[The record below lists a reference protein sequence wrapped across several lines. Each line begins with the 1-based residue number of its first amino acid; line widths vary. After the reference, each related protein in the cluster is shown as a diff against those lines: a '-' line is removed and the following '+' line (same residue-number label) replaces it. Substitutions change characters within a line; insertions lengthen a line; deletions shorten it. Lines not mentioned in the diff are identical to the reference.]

1 MLRRRRE
8 RSSGAEPVQSLTNS
22 EANMNEDEV
31 KPVRP
36 ARGLFFYFKVLLVTC
51 VLLAITAGIAVFYV
65 YHRLTTDSQLEK
77 MVMEKVSQAIS
88 MDVQFEKLAVV
99 FPGLE
104 INNVR
109 VATDSADLKLD
120 AHIDRI
126 KIRPDLWAAFAGEL
140 TIESL
145 SIASASTLL
154 ELKASKKTS
163 TDDSAPEKASLDLS
177 SIKFPFHAI
186 DFTGLRFMVK
196 DGKSGQTHE
205 VQLNSAALS
214 RSLLSTSI
222 PFNIDAILT
231 GKARVSVEGKL
242 YWPSSVVADL
252 NIQTENIEELKK
264 LVPESFKK
272 HAHGFK
278 NAGIKAHLKYQLVEG
293 SLDVES
299 CSLKIEPGLNA
310 EAKCSFSSISPP
322 TGSASIRLSPVPV
335 DQFWPIVKGFV
346 PAEHGLVLSG
356 GHLSASVDV
365 AVAAGEVSGLSISAR
380 PDQVELSLKA
390 LPEKVQ
396 IGRGQIDYKEGKL
409 SLNGFEAKMSD
420 NLVKM
425 PTGNVSMDPMAF
437 NGELEAE
444 INLDK
449 IWKLVSTHLSEESRR
464 IIPGGKATFKGKI
477 AYDRKKS
484 VRIDGTLDSEQ
495 IKIREQKTSTAATIE
510 RLRVHFDSIGPSA
523 GQIKI
528 ESLEVK
534 GVGAV
539 VKVSGAIKNA
549 ADMGFDL
556 SAKGDL
562 SVEEFS
568 RLGAVLFSV
577 PVKEGQFK
585 GDLSLDMKVG
595 GTLANIKPSGR
606 LEFKNLAAD
615 LSDRGFMINNLNG
628 AASADLDKL
637 VLDKLSAEI
646 LGGKLSISGSLK
658 DFKKPVADAKAS
670 ITGADLSAIR
680 SFLQTNFHEMSK
692 EIDFSGNADLNIQL
706 TGPVAGPVVKGEAE
720 LRAGRFNHPAVL
732 RPIENINGPIQFD
745 NGGLNTSGLKADWG
759 KSKAIVTG
767 TMKNWAKF
775 ITDFKFVVN
784 PLDVTD
790 VAGFFLKDTGYKVE
804 GSGTGNGSI
813 TGAVAEIKVDGVAS
827 VPVGLFAAPVNEK
840 GDLFKFPFKALQ
852 ARAVY
857 HAGVLTVSSA
867 TMELFSGKVNA
878 SGKVFVDKDPI
889 TFEFDTKIN
898 QLMTEQFLAEN
909 TKYKDILRGGLD
921 GTFAAKGNTTGL
933 VSLNGNA
940 SLAMQK
946 GHYNSPPFVRQIA
959 DQLNAPQLASGPIDN
974 AAGEYLVA
982 GGRINAKNMM
992 GKSKDGKVTFLGS
1005 VGLDA
1010 TLDGEAQIQLT
1021 RSACQQSNVLKQ
1033 LVGNSEYLDIPVTLK
1048 GSFMSPS
1055 VGLPLDR
1062 MLKDV
1067 AEKRAKETVQKEAEK
1082 ALGKLFGIKGG
1093 SSTPAPVASASV
1105 ETPADAPAGTPT
1117 PESASQTVQP
1127 APQPPKK
1134 KIEDKIKDVGKE
1146 LKNLKNIFKF

>member
-1 MLRRRRE
+1 MLRRRRG
-8 RSSGAEPVQSLTNS
+8 RSLGAEPVHSLTNS

-31 KPVRP
+31 KPARP

-51 VLLAITAGIAVFYV
+51 VLLAVTAGIAIFYV

-140 TIESL
+140 AIESL
-145 SIASASTLL
+145 SIASSSTFL
-154 ELKASKKTS
+154 ELKAGKKVS
-163 TDDSAPEKASLDLS
+163 TDDSGSRKSALDLS
-177 SIKFPFHAI
+177 SVKFPFHAI
-186 DFTGLRFMVK
+186 DFTDLRFSVK
-196 DGKSGQTHE
+196 DGNSGQTHE

-222 PFNIDAILT
+222 PFNVDAVLI
-231 GKARVSVEGKL
+231 GKARASVEGKL
-242 YWPSSVVADL
+242 YWPSNVVADV
-252 NIQTENIEELKK
+252 NVQTENIEELKK
-264 LVPESFKK
+264 IVPDSFKK
-272 HAHGFK
+272 HAQGFK
-278 NAGIKAHLKYQLVEG
+278 SAEIKAHLKYQLAEG
-293 SLDVES
+293 AIDVES
-299 CSLKIEPGLNA
+299 CSLKIDPGLSA
-310 EAKCSFSSISPP
+310 EAKCSFSSISPAA
-322 TGSASIRLSPVPV
+322 GSASIKLSPVPV
-335 DQFWPIVKGFV
+335 DQFWPVVKGFV
-346 PAEHGLVLSG
+346 PAEHGLTLSG
-356 GHLSASVDV
+356 GHLSASVDLV
-365 AVAAGEVSGLSISAR
+365 IADGRVSDLSVSAK
-380 PDQVELSLKA
+380 PDQIEMSLKA
-390 LPEKVQ
+390 LPEKVH
-396 IGRGQIDYKEGKL
+396 IGRGQLAYKEGKL
-409 SLNGFEAKMSD
+409 SLSGFEAKMSD

-425 PTGNVSMDPMAF
+425 PTGNVSMDPVAF

-464 IIPGGKATFKGKI
+464 IVPGGKAAFKGKI
-477 AYDRKKS
+477 SYDAKKS
-484 VRIDGTLDSEQ
+484 IRVDGTLDSEQ
-495 IKIREQKTSTAATIE
+495 IKVSEKKTSAAATIE
-510 RLRVHFDSIGPSA
+510 RLRVHFDSIGPSS

-528 ESLEVK
+528 ESLEIK

-539 VKVSGAIKNA
+539 VNVNGAIKNA

-568 RLGAVLFSV
+568 RLGAVLFNV

-615 LSDRGFMINNLNG
+615 LSNRGFKINNLNG

-637 VLDKLSAEI
+637 VLDKLSADL
-646 LGGKLSISGSLK
+646 LGGKLSIGGSLK
-658 DFKKPVADAKAS
+658 DFKKPVVDAKAS

-680 SFLQTNFHEMSK
+680 SFLQTNFQEMSK

-706 TGPVAGPVVKGEAE
+706 TGPVSGPVIKGEAE
-720 LRAGRFNHPAVL
+720 LRASRFNHPAVL
-732 RPIENINGPIQFD
+732 RPIENIHGPLKFD
-745 NGGLNTSGLKADWG
+745 NDGLNTAGLKADWG
-759 KSKAIVTG
+759 KSKATVTG
-767 TMKNWAKF
+767 AMKNWARF
-775 ITDFKFVVN
+775 ITDFKFVVD

-827 VPVGLFAAPVNEK
+827 VPVGLFAAPVSEK

-878 SGKVFVDKDPI
+878 SGKVFVDKEPI

-974 AAGEYLVA
+974 AAGEYLIS

-1021 RSACQQSNVLKQ
+1021 RAACQQSNVLKQ

-1093 SSTPAPVASASV
+1093 GSNPAPVASAAV
-1105 ETPADAPAGTPT
+1105 ETPAGSPAPEA
-1117 PESASQTVQP
+1117 ASQTVQP
-1127 APQPPKK
+1127 VPQEPQSPQK
-1134 KIEDKIKDVGKE
+1134 KIEKKIKDVGKE

>member
-1 MLRRRRE
+1 
-8 RSSGAEPVQSLTNS
+8 
-22 EANMNEDEV
+22 MNEDEV

-36 ARGLFFYFKVLLVTC
+36 PRGLFFYLKVLLVTC

-77 MVMEKVSQAIS
+77 IVMEKVSQAIS

-99 FPGLE
+99 FPALE

-109 VATDSADLKLD
+109 VATDSAALKLD
-120 AHIDRI
+120 AYIDRI

-140 TIESL
+140 SIESL
-145 SIASASTLL
+145 SIASSSTVLQ
-154 ELKASKKTS
+154 LKAGKKAAADKS
-163 TDDSAPEKASLDLS
+163 SSDKKPLDIS
-177 SIKFPFHAI
+177 SVKFPFNAI
-186 DFTGLRFMVK
+186 DFTNLRFEIK
-196 DGKSGQTHE
+196 DDNSGQTHE

-214 RSLLSTSI
+214 RSMLSTSI

-231 GKARVSVEGKL
+231 GKARVSVEGKI
-242 YWPSSVVADL
+242 YWPSNVVADL
-252 NIQTENIEELKK
+252 KIQTENIEELKK
-264 LVPESFKK
+264 FVPESFKK
-272 HAHGFK
+272 HVQGFK
-278 NAGIKAHLKYQLVEG
+278 SAEIKAHLKYQLAEG
-293 SLDVES
+293 GLDVES

-310 EAKCSFSSISPP
+310 EAKCSFSRISPP
-322 TGSASIRLSPVPV
+322 TGSASVRLSPVPV
-335 DQFWPIVKGFV
+335 DQFWPVVKSFV

-356 GHLSASVDV
+356 GHLSASVDLTMV
-365 AVAAGEVSGLSISAR
+365 DGEVSDLSVSAS
-380 PDQVELSLKA
+380 PEKVELSLKA
-390 LPEKVQ
+390 LPEKIQ
-396 IGRGQIDYKEGKL
+396 IGRGQISYKEGKL
-409 SLNGFEAKMSD
+409 TLNGFEAKMSD

-425 PTGNVSMDPMAF
+425 PTGNVSMEPAAF

-444 INLDK
+444 VNLDK
-449 IWKLVSTHLSEESRR
+449 VWKLVSAHLSEEARR
-464 IIPGGKATFKGKI
+464 IIPGGKAAFKGKI
-477 AYDRKKS
+477 SYDAKKS
-484 VRIDGTLDSEQ
+484 VRVDGTLDSEQ
-495 IKIREQKTSTAATIE
+495 IKIMEQKTSAAATIE
-510 RLRVHFDSIGPSA
+510 RLRVHFDSIGPSS

-534 GVGAV
+534 GVGAL

-556 SAKGDL
+556 SANGDL

-568 RLGAVLFSV
+568 RLGAVLFNV

-585 GDLSLDMKVG
+585 GNISLDMKVG

-606 LEFKNLAAD
+606 LEFKNMAAD
-615 LSDRGFMINNLNG
+615 LSNRGFMINNLNG

-680 SFLQTNFHEMSK
+680 SFLQTNFQEMSK

-706 TGPVAGPVVKGEAE
+706 TGPVAGPTVKGEAE
-720 LRAGRFNHPAVL
+720 LRAVRFNHPAVL
-732 RPIENINGPIQFD
+732 RPIENINGPIQF
-745 NGGLNTSGLKADWG
+745 NNEGLSTSGLKADWG

-775 ITDFKFVVN
+775 ITDFKFVVE

-857 HAGVLTVSSA
+857 NAGVLTVSSA

-878 SGKVFVDKDPI
+878 SGKVFVDKEPI

-909 TKYKDILRGGLD
+909 TKYKDILKGGLD

-959 DQLNAPQLASGPIDN
+959 DQLSAPQLASGPIDN
-974 AAGEYLVA
+974 AAGEYLIA

-1021 RSACQQSNVLKQ
+1021 RAACQQSNVLKQ

-1093 SSTPAPVASASV
+1093 SSAPAPVASAAA
-1105 ETPADAPAGTPT
+1105 ETPAGLPAPEA
-1117 PESASQTVQP
+1117 ASQTVQP
-1127 APQPPKK
+1127 APQEPQSPQK
-1134 KIEDKIKDVGKE
+1134 KIEKKIKDVGKE

>member
-1 MLRRRRE
+1 
-8 RSSGAEPVQSLTNS
+8 
-22 EANMNEDEV
+22 MNEDEV

-36 ARGLFFYFKVLLVTC
+36 PRGLFFYFKVLLVTC
-51 VLLAITAGIAVFYV
+51 VLLAITAGVAVFYV

-99 FPGLE
+99 FPALE

-109 VATDSADLKLD
+109 VATDSAALKLD
-120 AHIDRI
+120 AYIDRI

-140 TIESL
+140 SIESL
-145 SIASASTLL
+145 SIASSSTVLQ
-154 ELKASKKTS
+154 LKAGKKAAADKS
-163 TDDSAPEKASLDLS
+163 SSDKKPLDIS
-177 SIKFPFHAI
+177 SVKFPFNAI
-186 DFTGLRFMVK
+186 DFTNLRFEIK
-196 DGKSGQTHE
+196 DDNSGQTHE

-214 RSLLSTSI
+214 RSMLSTSI

-242 YWPSSVVADL
+242 YWPSNVVADL
-252 NIQTENIEELKK
+252 KIQTENIEELKK
-264 LVPESFKK
+264 FVPESFKK
-272 HAHGFK
+272 HVQGFK
-278 NAGIKAHLKYQLVEG
+278 SAEIKAHLKYQLAEG
-293 SLDVES
+293 GLDVES

-310 EAKCSFSSISPP
+310 EAKCSFSRISPP
-322 TGSASIRLSPVPV
+322 TGSASVRLSPVPV
-335 DQFWPIVKGFV
+335 DQFWPVVKSFV

-356 GHLSASVDV
+356 GHLSASVDLTMV
-365 AVAAGEVSGLSISAR
+365 DGEVSDLSVSAS
-380 PDQVELSLKA
+380 PEKVELSLKA
-390 LPEKVQ
+390 LPEKIQ
-396 IGRGQIDYKEGKL
+396 IGRGQISYKEGKL
-409 SLNGFEAKMSD
+409 TLNGFEAKMSD

-425 PTGNVSMDPMAF
+425 PTGNVSMEPVAF

-444 INLDK
+444 VNLDK
-449 IWKLVSTHLSEESRR
+449 VWKLVSAHLSEEARR
-464 IIPGGKATFKGKI
+464 IIPGGKAAFKGKI
-477 AYDRKKS
+477 SYDAKKS
-484 VRIDGTLDSEQ
+484 VRVDGTLDSEQ
-495 IKIREQKTSTAATIE
+495 IKIMEKKTSAAATIE
-510 RLRVHFDSIGPSA
+510 RLRVHFDSIGPSS

-539 VKVSGAIKNA
+539 VNVSGAIKNA

-556 SAKGDL
+556 SANGDL
-562 SVEEFS
+562 SVDEFS
-568 RLGAVLFSV
+568 RLGAVLFNV

-585 GDLSLDMKVG
+585 GNISLDMKVG

-606 LEFKNLAAD
+606 LEFKNMAAD
-615 LSDRGFMINNLNG
+615 LSNRGFMINNLNG

-680 SFLQTNFHEMSK
+680 SFLQTNFQEMSK

-706 TGPVAGPVVKGEAE
+706 TGPVAGPTVKGEAE

-732 RPIENINGPIQFD
+732 RPIENINGPIQF
-745 NGGLNTSGLKADWG
+745 NNEGLNTSGLKADWG

-775 ITDFKFVVN
+775 ITDFKFVVE

-857 HAGVLTVSSA
+857 NAGVLTVSSA

-878 SGKVFVDKDPI
+878 SGKVFVDKEPI

-909 TKYKDILRGGLD
+909 TKYKDILKGGLD

-959 DQLNAPQLASGPIDN
+959 DQLSAPQLASGPIDN
-974 AAGEYLVA
+974 AAGEYLIA

-1021 RSACQQSNVLKQ
+1021 RAACQQSNVLKQ

-1067 AEKRAKETVQKEAEK
+1067 VEKRAKETVQKEAEK

-1093 SSTPAPVASASV
+1093 DSAPAPVASAAA
-1105 ETPADAPAGTPT
+1105 ETPAGSPAPEA
-1117 PESASQTVQP
+1117 ASQTVQP
-1127 APQPPKK
+1127 AQQEPQSPQK
-1134 KIEDKIKDVGKE
+1134 KIEKKIKDVGKE

>member
-1 MLRRRRE
+1 
-8 RSSGAEPVQSLTNS
+8 
-22 EANMNEDEV
+22 MNEDEV

-36 ARGLFFYFKVLLVTC
+36 PRGLFFYLKVLLVTC

-77 MVMEKVSQAIS
+77 IVMEKVSQAIS

-99 FPGLE
+99 FPALE

-109 VATDSADLKLD
+109 VATDSAALKLD
-120 AHIDRI
+120 AYIDRI

-140 TIESL
+140 SIESL
-145 SIASASTLL
+145 SIASSSTVLQ
-154 ELKASKKTS
+154 LKAGKKAAADKS
-163 TDDSAPEKASLDLS
+163 SSDKKPLDIS
-177 SIKFPFHAI
+177 SVKFPFNAI
-186 DFTGLRFMVK
+186 DFTNLRFEIK
-196 DGKSGQTHE
+196 DDNSGQTHE

-214 RSLLSTSI
+214 RSMLSTSI

-231 GKARVSVEGKL
+231 GKARVSVEGKI
-242 YWPSSVVADL
+242 YWPSNVVADL
-252 NIQTENIEELKK
+252 KIQTENIEELKK
-264 LVPESFKK
+264 FVPESFKK
-272 HAHGFK
+272 HVQGFK
-278 NAGIKAHLKYQLVEG
+278 SAEIKAHLKYQLAEG
-293 SLDVES
+293 GLDVES

-310 EAKCSFSSISPP
+310 EAKCSFSRISPP
-322 TGSASIRLSPVPV
+322 TGSASVRLSPVPV
-335 DQFWPIVKGFV
+335 DQFWPVVKSFV

-356 GHLSASVDV
+356 GHLSASVDLTMV
-365 AVAAGEVSGLSISAR
+365 DGEVSDLSVSAS
-380 PDQVELSLKA
+380 PEKVELSLKA
-390 LPEKVQ
+390 LPEKIQ
-396 IGRGQIDYKEGKL
+396 IGRGQISYKEGKL
-409 SLNGFEAKMSD
+409 TLNGFEAKMSD

-425 PTGNVSMDPMAF
+425 PTGNVSMEPVAF

-444 INLDK
+444 VNLDK
-449 IWKLVSTHLSEESRR
+449 VWKLVSAHLSEEARR
-464 IIPGGKATFKGKI
+464 IIPGGKAAFKGKI
-477 AYDRKKS
+477 SYDAKKS
-484 VRIDGTLDSEQ
+484 VRVDGTLDSEQ
-495 IKIREQKTSTAATIE
+495 IKIMEQKTSAAATIE
-510 RLRVHFDSIGPSA
+510 RLRVHFDSIGPSS

-534 GVGAV
+534 GVGAL

-556 SAKGDL
+556 SANGDL

-568 RLGAVLFSV
+568 RLGAVLFNV

-585 GDLSLDMKVG
+585 GNISLDMKVG

-606 LEFKNLAAD
+606 LEFKNMAAD
-615 LSDRGFMINNLNG
+615 LSNRGFMINNLNG

-680 SFLQTNFHEMSK
+680 SFLQTNFQEMSK

-706 TGPVAGPVVKGEAE
+706 TGPVAGPTVKGEAE
-720 LRAGRFNHPAVL
+720 LRAVRFNHPAVL
-732 RPIENINGPIQFD
+732 RPIENINGPIQF
-745 NGGLNTSGLKADWG
+745 NNEGLSTSGLKADWG

-775 ITDFKFVVN
+775 ITDFKFVVE

-857 HAGVLTVSSA
+857 NAGVLTVSSA

-878 SGKVFVDKDPI
+878 SGKVFVDKEPI

-909 TKYKDILRGGLD
+909 TKYKDILKGGLD

-959 DQLNAPQLASGPIDN
+959 DQLSAPQLASGPIDN
-974 AAGEYLVA
+974 AAGEYLIA

-1021 RSACQQSNVLKQ
+1021 RAACQQSNVLKQ

-1093 SSTPAPVASASV
+1093 SSAPAPVASAAA
-1105 ETPADAPAGTPT
+1105 ETPAGLPAPEA
-1117 PESASQTVQP
+1117 ASQTVQP
-1127 APQPPKK
+1127 APQEPQSPQK
-1134 KIEDKIKDVGKE
+1134 KIEKKIKDVGKE

>member
-1 MLRRRRE
+1 
-8 RSSGAEPVQSLTNS
+8 
-22 EANMNEDEV
+22 MNEDEV
-31 KPVRP
+31 KPARP

-51 VLLAITAGIAVFYV
+51 VLLAVTAGIAIFYV

-140 TIESL
+140 AIESL
-145 SIASASTLL
+145 SIASSSTFL
-154 ELKASKKTS
+154 ELKAGKKVS
-163 TDDSAPEKASLDLS
+163 TDDSGSRKSALDLS
-177 SIKFPFHAI
+177 SVKFPFHAI
-186 DFTGLRFMVK
+186 DFTDLRFSVK
-196 DGKSGQTHE
+196 DGNSGQTHE

-222 PFNIDAILT
+222 PFNVDAVLI
-231 GKARVSVEGKL
+231 GKARASVEGKL
-242 YWPSSVVADL
+242 YWPSNVVADV
-252 NIQTENIEELKK
+252 NVQTENIEELKK
-264 LVPESFKK
+264 IVPDSFKK
-272 HAHGFK
+272 HAQGFK
-278 NAGIKAHLKYQLVEG
+278 SAEIKAHLKYQLAEG
-293 SLDVES
+293 AIDVES
-299 CSLKIEPGLNA
+299 CSLKIDPGLSA
-310 EAKCSFSSISPP
+310 EAKCSFSSISPAA
-322 TGSASIRLSPVPV
+322 GSASIKLSPVPV
-335 DQFWPIVKGFV
+335 DQFWPVVKGFV
-346 PAEHGLVLSG
+346 PAEHGLTLSG
-356 GHLSASVDV
+356 GHLSASVDLV
-365 AVAAGEVSGLSISAR
+365 IADGRVSDLSVSAK
-380 PDQVELSLKA
+380 PDQIEMSLKA
-390 LPEKVQ
+390 LPEKVH
-396 IGRGQIDYKEGKL
+396 IGRGQLAYKEGKL
-409 SLNGFEAKMSD
+409 SLSGFEAKMSD

-425 PTGNVSMDPMAF
+425 PIGNVSMDPVAF

-464 IIPGGKATFKGKI
+464 IVPGGKAAFKGKI
-477 AYDRKKS
+477 SYDAKKS
-484 VRIDGTLDSEQ
+484 IRVDGTLDSEQ
-495 IKIREQKTSTAATIE
+495 IKVSEKKTSAAATIE
-510 RLRVHFDSIGPSA
+510 RLRVHFDSIGPSS

-528 ESLEVK
+528 ESLEIK

-539 VKVSGAIKNA
+539 VNVNGAIKNA

-568 RLGAVLFSV
+568 RLGAVLFNV

-615 LSDRGFMINNLNG
+615 LSNRGFKINNLNG

-637 VLDKLSAEI
+637 VLDKLSADL
-646 LGGKLSISGSLK
+646 LGGKLSIGGSLK
-658 DFKKPVADAKAS
+658 DFKKPVVDAKAS

-680 SFLQTNFHEMSK
+680 SFLQTNFQEMSK

-706 TGPVAGPVVKGEAE
+706 TGPVSGPVIKGEAE
-720 LRAGRFNHPAVL
+720 LRASRFNHPAVL
-732 RPIENINGPIQFD
+732 RPIENIHGPLKFD
-745 NGGLNTSGLKADWG
+745 NDGLNTAGLKADWG
-759 KSKAIVTG
+759 KSKATVTG
-767 TMKNWAKF
+767 AMKNWARF
-775 ITDFKFVVN
+775 ITDFKFVVD

-827 VPVGLFAAPVNEK
+827 VPVGLFAAPVSEK

-878 SGKVFVDKDPI
+878 SGKVFVDKEPI

-974 AAGEYLVA
+974 AAGEYLIS

-1021 RSACQQSNVLKQ
+1021 RAACQQSNVLKQ

-1093 SSTPAPVASASV
+1093 GSNPAPVASAAV
-1105 ETPADAPAGTPT
+1105 ETPAGSPAPEA
-1117 PESASQTVQP
+1117 ASQTVQP
-1127 APQPPKK
+1127 VPQEPQSPQK
-1134 KIEDKIKDVGKE
+1134 KIEKKIKDVGKE

>member
-1 MLRRRRE
+1 MLRRRRG
-8 RSSGAEPVQSLTNS
+8 RSLGAEPVHSLTNS

-31 KPVRP
+31 KPARS

-51 VLLAITAGIAVFYV
+51 VLLAVTAGIAIFYV

-140 TIESL
+140 AIESL
-145 SIASASTLL
+145 SIASSSTFL
-154 ELKASKKTS
+154 ELKAGKKVS
-163 TDDSAPEKASLDLS
+163 TDDSGSRKSALDLS
-177 SIKFPFHAI
+177 SVKFPFHAI
-186 DFTGLRFMVK
+186 DFTDLRFSVK
-196 DGKSGQTHE
+196 DGNSGQTHE

-222 PFNIDAILT
+222 PFNVDAVLI
-231 GKARVSVEGKL
+231 GKARASVEGKL
-242 YWPSSVVADL
+242 YWPSNVVADV
-252 NIQTENIEELKK
+252 NVQTENIEELKK
-264 LVPESFKK
+264 IVPDSFKK
-272 HAHGFK
+272 HVQDFK
-278 NAGIKAHLKYQLVEG
+278 SAEIKAHLKYQLAEG
-293 SLDVES
+293 AIDVES
-299 CSLKIEPGLNA
+299 CSLKIDPGLSA
-310 EAKCSFSSISPP
+310 EAKCSFSSISPAA
-322 TGSASIRLSPVPV
+322 GSASIKLSPVPV
-335 DQFWPIVKGFV
+335 DQFWPVVKGFV
-346 PAEHGLVLSG
+346 PAEHGLTLSG
-356 GHLSASVDV
+356 GHLSASVDLV
-365 AVAAGEVSGLSISAR
+365 IADGRVSDLSVSAK
-380 PDQVELSLKA
+380 PDQIEMSLKA
-390 LPEKVQ
+390 LPEKVH
-396 IGRGQIDYKEGKL
+396 IGRGQLAYKEGKL
-409 SLNGFEAKMSD
+409 SLSGFEAKMSD

-425 PTGNVSMDPMAF
+425 PTGNVSMDPVAF

-464 IIPGGKATFKGKI
+464 IVPGGKAAFKGKI
-477 AYDRKKS
+477 SYDAKKS
-484 VRIDGTLDSEQ
+484 IRVDGTLDSEQ
-495 IKIREQKTSTAATIE
+495 IKVSEKKTSAAATIE
-510 RLRVHFDSIGPSA
+510 RLRVHFDSIGPSS

-528 ESLEVK
+528 ESLEIK

-539 VKVSGAIKNA
+539 VNVNGAIKNA

-568 RLGAVLFSV
+568 RLGAVLFNV

-615 LSDRGFMINNLNG
+615 LSNRGFMINNLNG

-637 VLDKLSAEI
+637 VLDKLSADL
-646 LGGKLSISGSLK
+646 LGGKLSIGGSLK
-658 DFKKPVADAKAS
+658 DFKKPVVDAKAS

-680 SFLQTNFHEMSK
+680 SFLQTNFQEMSK

-706 TGPVAGPVVKGEAE
+706 TGPVSGPVIKGEAE
-720 LRAGRFNHPAVL
+720 LRASRFNHPAVL
-732 RPIENINGPIQFD
+732 RPIENIHGPLKFD
-745 NGGLNTSGLKADWG
+745 NDGLNTAGLKADWG
-759 KSKAIVTG
+759 KSKATVTG
-767 TMKNWAKF
+767 AMKNWARF
-775 ITDFKFVVN
+775 ITDFKFVVD

-827 VPVGLFAAPVNEK
+827 VPVGLFAAPVSEK

-878 SGKVFVDKDPI
+878 SGKVFVDKEPI

-974 AAGEYLVA
+974 AAGEYLIS

-1021 RSACQQSNVLKQ
+1021 RAACQQSNVLKQ

-1093 SSTPAPVASASV
+1093 GSNPAPVASAAV
-1105 ETPADAPAGTPT
+1105 ETPAGSPAPEA
-1117 PESASQTVQP
+1117 ASQTVQP
-1127 APQPPKK
+1127 VPQEPQSPQK
-1134 KIEDKIKDVGKE
+1134 KIEKKIKDVGKE

>member
-1 MLRRRRE
+1 MRE
-8 RSSGAEPVQSLTNS
+8 RYQGAEPVQSLANS
-22 EANMNEDEV
+22 EAKMNEDEV
-31 KPVRP
+31 KTVRP

-51 VLLAITAGIAVFYV
+51 VLLAVTAGIAVFYV

-88 MDVQFEKLAVV
+88 MDVKFEKLTVV

-104 INNVR
+104 ISNVI
-109 VATDSADLKLD
+109 VATDSTDIKLD
-120 AHIDRI
+120 AHIDTI

-140 TIESL
+140 SIESL
-145 SIASASTLL
+145 SIASSSTSLN
-154 ELKASKKTS
+154 LKAVKKAPA
-163 TDDSAPEKASLDLS
+163 DDSATGKSPLDLS
-177 SIKFPFHAI
+177 SVKFPFHSI
-186 DFTGLRFMVK
+186 DFTDLRFSVK
-196 DGKSGQTHE
+196 DENSGQTHE

-214 RSLLSTSI
+214 RSMLSTSI
-222 PFNIDAILT
+222 PFNLDVVLT
-231 GKARVSVEGKL
+231 GKARASVEGKL
-242 YWPSSVVADL
+242 YWPSNVVADL
-252 NIQTENIEELKK
+252 NIKTEDIEELKK
-264 LVPESFKK
+264 LVPEAFKK
-272 HAHGFK
+272 HAQDFK
-278 NAGIKAHLKYQLVEG
+278 NAEIRAHLKYQLAEG
-293 SLDVES
+293 ALDVES
-299 CSLKIEPGLNA
+299 CSLKVEPGLNA
-310 EAKCSFSSISPP
+310 EAKCSFSSISPA
-322 TGSASIRLSPVPV
+322 TGNASVKLLPVQV
-335 DQFWPIVKGFV
+335 DQLWPLVRGFV

-356 GHLSASVDV
+356 GHLSAGVDV
-365 AVAAGEVSGLSISAR
+365 VMADGKVSGISVSAM
-380 PDQVELSLKA
+380 PDKVELSLKA

-396 IGRGQIDYKEGKL
+396 IGRGQIDYKDGKL
-409 SLNGFEAKMSD
+409 GLKGFEAKMSD

-425 PTGNVSMDPMAF
+425 PTGNVVMDPVAF

-444 INLDK
+444 IDLDK
-449 IWKLVSTHLSEESRR
+449 IWKLVSKHLSEEARR
-464 IIPGGKATFKGKI
+464 VIPGGKAAFKGKI
-477 AYDRKKS
+477 AYDAKKS
-484 VRIDGTLDSEQ
+484 VRVDGTLDSEQ
-495 IKIREQKTSTAATIE
+495 IKITEKKSAAAATIE
-510 RLRVHFDSIGPSA
+510 RLRVHFDSVGPSA

-528 ESLEVK
+528 ESLEIK

-539 VKVSGAIKNA
+539 VRVSGAIKNS
-549 ADMGFDL
+549 ADIGFDL
-556 SAKGDL
+556 SARGDL

-568 RLGAVLFSV
+568 RLGAVLFNV

-615 LSDRGFMINNLNG
+615 LSNRGLMIKNMNG
-628 AASADLDKL
+628 VAGADLDKL
-637 VLDKLSAEI
+637 VVDKLSAE
-646 LGGKLSISGSLK
+646 LFGGKLSISGSLK

-670 ITGADLSAIR
+670 ITGADLGAVR
-680 SFLQTNFHEMSK
+680 SLLQVNFPEMSK
-692 EIDFSGNADLNIQL
+692 EIDFSGNADLSVQL
-706 TGPVAGPVVKGEAE
+706 TGPVSEPVIKGEAE
-720 LRAGRFNHPAVL
+720 LRASRFNHPAVL
-732 RPIENINGPIQFD
+732 RPVENIHGPVQFN
-745 NGGLNTSGLKADWG
+745 NGGLNTSGLRADWG
-759 KSKAIVTG
+759 SSKATVTG

-775 ITDFKFVVN
+775 ITDFKFVVD

-827 VPVGLFAAPVNEK
+827 VPAGLFEAPVSEK

-940 SLAMQK
+940 GLAMQK

-974 AAGEYLVA
+974 AVGEYIIN
-982 GGRINAKNMM
+982 GGRINARNMM
-992 GKSKDGKVTFLGS
+992 GKSKDGNVTFLGS

-1010 TLDGEAQIQLT
+1010 TLDGEARIQLT
-1021 RSACQQSNVLKQ
+1021 RAACQQSNVLKQ

-1062 MLKDV
+1062 MLKEV
-1067 AEKRAKETVQKEAEK
+1067 AEKRVKESVQKEAEK
-1082 ALGKLFGIKGG
+1082 AIGKLFGIKGG
-1093 SSTPAPVASASV
+1093 NSAPAPVASATV
-1105 ETPADAPAGTPT
+1105 EAPAGSPA
-1117 PESASQTVQP
+1117 PVAASQTVQP
-1127 APQPPKK
+1127 APPEPQSPQK
-1134 KIEDKIKDVGKE
+1134 KIENKIKDVGKE

>member
-1 MLRRRRE
+1 
-8 RSSGAEPVQSLTNS
+8 
-22 EANMNEDEV
+22 MNEDEV
-31 KPVRP
+31 KPARP

-51 VLLAITAGIAVFYV
+51 VLLVITAGIAVFYV

-88 MDVQFEKLAVV
+88 MDVQFEQLTVV

-109 VATDSADLKLD
+109 VATDSTDLKLD
-120 AHIDRI
+120 ANIDRI

-140 TIESL
+140 SIESL
-145 SIASASTLL
+145 SIASAATSL
-154 ELKASKKTS
+154 ELKASKKNAAAGPAS
-163 TDDSAPEKASLDLS
+163 EKTTLDLS
-177 SIKFPFHAI
+177 SFKFPFHAI
-186 DFTGLRFMVK
+186 DFTDLRFRVK
-196 DGKSGQTHE
+196 DENSGQSHE

-214 RSLLSTSI
+214 RSMLSTSI
-222 PFNIDAILT
+222 PFNIDAVLT
-231 GKARVSVEGKL
+231 GKAKVSVEGKL
-242 YWPSSVVADL
+242 YWPSNVVADIHL
-252 NIQTENIEELKK
+252 QTENIEELKK

-272 HAHGFK
+272 HAQGFK
-278 NAGIKAHLKYQLVEG
+278 NAEIKAHLKYQLAEG
-293 SLDVES
+293 GLDVES
-299 CSLKIEPGLNA
+299 CTLKIEPGLNA
-310 EAKCSFSSISPP
+310 EARCSFSRISPP

-335 DQFWPIVKGFV
+335 DQFWPVVRGFV
-346 PAEHGLVLSG
+346 SAEHGLALSG

-365 AVAAGEVSGLSISAR
+365 AMAEGEVSDLSVSAS

-396 IGRGQIDYKEGKL
+396 IGRGQITYKDGRL
-409 SLNGFEAKMSD
+409 SLTGFEAKMSD

-425 PTGNVSMDPMAF
+425 PAGNVAMDPVAF

-449 IWKLVSTHLSEESRR
+449 IWKLASAHLSEDARR
-464 IIPGGKATFKGKI
+464 VTPGGKAFFKGKI
-477 AYDRKKS
+477 AYDAKKS

-495 IKIREQKTSTAATIE
+495 IKIKEQKTSAAASIE
-510 RLRVHFDSIGPSA
+510 RLRVHFDSVGPSA

-539 VKVSGAIKNA
+539 VRVSGAIKNA

-562 SVEEFS
+562 SVAEFS
-568 RLGAVLFSV
+568 RLGAALFNV

-595 GTLANIKPSGR
+595 GTIANVKPSGR

-615 LSDRGFMINNLNG
+615 LSHRGLMVNNLNG
-628 AASADLDKL
+628 VASADLDKL
-637 VLDKLSAEI
+637 VLDKLSAE
-646 LGGKLSISGSLK
+646 LFGGRLSISGSLK
-658 DFKKPVADAKAS
+658 DFKKPMADAKAS
-670 ITGADLSAIR
+670 ITGADLGAIR
-680 SFLQTNFHEMSK
+680 NLLQVNFPEMSK
-692 EIDFSGNADLNIQL
+692 EIDFSGNADLSVQL
-706 TGPVAGPVVKGEAE
+706 TGSVSEPVIKGEAE
-720 LRAGRFNHPAVL
+720 LRSGRFNHPAVL
-732 RPIENINGPIQFD
+732 RPIENIHGPIQF
-745 NGGLNTSGLKADWG
+745 NNAGLNTTGLKADWG
-759 KSKAIVTG
+759 KSQATVTG

-775 ITDFKFVVN
+775 ITDFKFVVT

-827 VPVGLFAAPVNEK
+827 VPVGLFAAPVSEK

-889 TFEFDTKIN
+889 AFEFDTKIN

-974 AAGEYLVA
+974 AAGEYLIN

-1021 RSACQQSNVLKQ
+1021 RAACQQSNVLKQ

-1093 SSTPAPVASASV
+1093 GSTPAPVASAPV
-1105 ETPADAPAGTPT
+1105 ETAPAAPAGTPA
-1117 PESASQTVQP
+1117 PETASQTVQP
-1127 APQPPKK
+1127 VPQEPQSPQK
-1134 KIEDKIKDVGKE
+1134 KIENKIKDVGKE

>member
-1 MLRRRRE
+1 
-8 RSSGAEPVQSLTNS
+8 
-22 EANMNEDEV
+22 MNEDEV
-31 KPVRP
+31 KPARP

-51 VLLAITAGIAVFYV
+51 VLLAVTAGIAIFYV

-140 TIESL
+140 AIESL
-145 SIASASTLL
+145 SIASSSTFL
-154 ELKASKKTS
+154 ELKAGKKVS
-163 TDDSAPEKASLDLS
+163 TDDSGSRKSALDLS
-177 SIKFPFHAI
+177 SVKFPFHAI
-186 DFTGLRFMVK
+186 DFTDLRFSVK
-196 DGKSGQTHE
+196 DGNSGQTHE

-222 PFNIDAILT
+222 PFNVDAVLI
-231 GKARVSVEGKL
+231 GKARASVEGKL
-242 YWPSSVVADL
+242 YWPSNVVADV
-252 NIQTENIEELKK
+252 NVQTENIEELKK
-264 LVPESFKK
+264 IVPDSFKK
-272 HAHGFK
+272 HAQGFK
-278 NAGIKAHLKYQLVEG
+278 SAEIKAHLKYQLAEG
-293 SLDVES
+293 AIDVES
-299 CSLKIEPGLNA
+299 CSLKIDPGLSA
-310 EAKCSFSSISPP
+310 EAKCSFSSISPAA
-322 TGSASIRLSPVPV
+322 GSASIKLSPVPV
-335 DQFWPIVKGFV
+335 DQFWPVVKGFV
-346 PAEHGLVLSG
+346 PAEHGLTLSG
-356 GHLSASVDV
+356 GHLSASVDLV
-365 AVAAGEVSGLSISAR
+365 IADGRVSDLSVSAK
-380 PDQVELSLKA
+380 PDQIEMSLKA
-390 LPEKVQ
+390 LPEKVH
-396 IGRGQIDYKEGKL
+396 IGRGQLAYKEGKL
-409 SLNGFEAKMSD
+409 SLSGFEAKMSD

-425 PTGNVSMDPMAF
+425 PTGNVSMDPVAF

-464 IIPGGKATFKGKI
+464 IVPGGKAAFKGKI
-477 AYDRKKS
+477 SYDAKKS
-484 VRIDGTLDSEQ
+484 IRVDGTLDSEQ
-495 IKIREQKTSTAATIE
+495 IKVSEKKTSAAATIE
-510 RLRVHFDSIGPSA
+510 RLRVHFDSIGPSS

-528 ESLEVK
+528 ESLEIK

-539 VKVSGAIKNA
+539 VNVNGAIKNA

-568 RLGAVLFSV
+568 RLGAVLFNV

-615 LSDRGFMINNLNG
+615 LSNRGFKINNLNG

-637 VLDKLSAEI
+637 VLDKLSADL
-646 LGGKLSISGSLK
+646 LGGKLSIGGSLK
-658 DFKKPVADAKAS
+658 DFKKPVVDAKAS

-680 SFLQTNFHEMSK
+680 SFLQTNFQEMSK

-706 TGPVAGPVVKGEAE
+706 TGPVSGPVIKGEAE
-720 LRAGRFNHPAVL
+720 LRASRFNHPAVL
-732 RPIENINGPIQFD
+732 RPIENIHGPLKFD
-745 NGGLNTSGLKADWG
+745 NDGLNTAGLKADWG
-759 KSKAIVTG
+759 KSKATVTG
-767 TMKNWAKF
+767 AMKNWARF
-775 ITDFKFVVN
+775 ITDFKFVVD

-827 VPVGLFAAPVNEK
+827 VPVGLFAAPVSEK

-878 SGKVFVDKDPI
+878 SGKVFVDKEPI

-974 AAGEYLVA
+974 AAGEYLIS

-1021 RSACQQSNVLKQ
+1021 RAACQQSNVLKQ

-1093 SSTPAPVASASV
+1093 GSNPAPVASAAV
-1105 ETPADAPAGTPT
+1105 ETPAGSPAPEA
-1117 PESASQTVQP
+1117 ASQTVQP
-1127 APQPPKK
+1127 VPQEPQSPQK
-1134 KIEDKIKDVGKE
+1134 KIEKKIKDVGKE

>member
-1 MLRRRRE
+1 
-8 RSSGAEPVQSLTNS
+8 
-22 EANMNEDEV
+22 MNEDEV
-31 KPVRP
+31 KPARP

-51 VLLAITAGIAVFYV
+51 VLLAVTAGIAIFYV

-140 TIESL
+140 AIESL
-145 SIASASTLL
+145 SIASSSTFL
-154 ELKASKKTS
+154 ELKAGKKVS
-163 TDDSAPEKASLDLS
+163 TDDSGSRKSALDLS
-177 SIKFPFHAI
+177 SVKFPFHAI
-186 DFTGLRFMVK
+186 DFTDLRFSVK
-196 DGKSGQTHE
+196 DGNSGQTHE

-222 PFNIDAILT
+222 PFNVDAVLI
-231 GKARVSVEGKL
+231 GKARASVEGKL
-242 YWPSSVVADL
+242 YWPSNVVADV
-252 NIQTENIEELKK
+252 NVQTENIEELKK
-264 LVPESFKK
+264 IVPDSFKK
-272 HAHGFK
+272 HAQGFK
-278 NAGIKAHLKYQLVEG
+278 SAEIKAHLKYQLAEG
-293 SLDVES
+293 AIDVES
-299 CSLKIEPGLNA
+299 CSLKIDPGLSA
-310 EAKCSFSSISPP
+310 EAKCSFSSISPAA
-322 TGSASIRLSPVPV
+322 GSASIKLSPVPV
-335 DQFWPIVKGFV
+335 DQFWPVVKGFV
-346 PAEHGLVLSG
+346 PAEHGLTLSG
-356 GHLSASVDV
+356 GHLSASVDLV
-365 AVAAGEVSGLSISAR
+365 IADGRVSDLSVSAK
-380 PDQVELSLKA
+380 PDQIEMSLKA
-390 LPEKVQ
+390 LPEKVH
-396 IGRGQIDYKEGKL
+396 IGRGQLAYKEGKL
-409 SLNGFEAKMSD
+409 SLSGFEAKMSD

-425 PTGNVSMDPMAF
+425 PTGNVSMDPVAF

-464 IIPGGKATFKGKI
+464 IVPGGKAAFKGKI
-477 AYDRKKS
+477 SYDAKKS
-484 VRIDGTLDSEQ
+484 IRVDGTLDSEQ
-495 IKIREQKTSTAATIE
+495 IKVSEKKTSAAATIE
-510 RLRVHFDSIGPSA
+510 RLRVHFDSIGPSS

-528 ESLEVK
+528 ESLEIK

-539 VKVSGAIKNA
+539 VNVNGAIKNA

-568 RLGAVLFSV
+568 RLGAVLFNV

-615 LSDRGFMINNLNG
+615 LSNRGFMINNLNG

-637 VLDKLSAEI
+637 VLDKLSADL
-646 LGGKLSISGSLK
+646 LGGKLSIGGSLK
-658 DFKKPVADAKAS
+658 DFKKPVVDAKAS

-680 SFLQTNFHEMSK
+680 SFLQTNFQEMSK

-706 TGPVAGPVVKGEAE
+706 TGPVSGPVIKGEAE
-720 LRAGRFNHPAVL
+720 LRASRFNHPAVL
-732 RPIENINGPIQFD
+732 RPIENIHGPLKFD
-745 NGGLNTSGLKADWG
+745 NDGLNTAGLKADWG
-759 KSKAIVTG
+759 KSKATVTG
-767 TMKNWAKF
+767 AMKNWARF
-775 ITDFKFVVN
+775 ITDFKFVVD

-827 VPVGLFAAPVNEK
+827 VPVGLFAAPVSEK

-878 SGKVFVDKDPI
+878 SGKVFVDKEPI

-974 AAGEYLVA
+974 AAGEYLIS

-1021 RSACQQSNVLKQ
+1021 RAACQQSNVLKQ

-1093 SSTPAPVASASV
+1093 GSNPAPVASAAV
-1105 ETPADAPAGTPT
+1105 ETPAGSPAPEA
-1117 PESASQTVQP
+1117 ASQTVQP
-1127 APQPPKK
+1127 VPQEPQSPQK
-1134 KIEDKIKDVGKE
+1134 KIEKKIKDVGKE

>member
-1 MLRRRRE
+1 MLRRRRG
-8 RSSGAEPVQSLTNS
+8 RSLGAEPVHSLTNS

-31 KPVRP
+31 KPARP

-51 VLLAITAGIAVFYV
+51 VLLAVTAGIAIFYV

-140 TIESL
+140 AIESL
-145 SIASASTLL
+145 SIASSSTFL
-154 ELKASKKTS
+154 ELKAGKKVS
-163 TDDSAPEKASLDLS
+163 TDDSGSRKSALDLS
-177 SIKFPFHAI
+177 SVKFPFHAI
-186 DFTGLRFMVK
+186 DFTDLRFSVK
-196 DGKSGQTHE
+196 DGNSGQTHE

-222 PFNIDAILT
+222 PFNVDAVLI
-231 GKARVSVEGKL
+231 GKARASVEGKL
-242 YWPSSVVADL
+242 YWPSNVVADV
-252 NIQTENIEELKK
+252 NVQTENIEELKK
-264 LVPESFKK
+264 IVPDSFKK
-272 HAHGFK
+272 HAQGFK
-278 NAGIKAHLKYQLVEG
+278 SAEIKAHLKYQLAEG
-293 SLDVES
+293 AIDVES
-299 CSLKIEPGLNA
+299 CSLKIDPGLSA
-310 EAKCSFSSISPP
+310 EAKCSFSSISPAA
-322 TGSASIRLSPVPV
+322 GSASIKLSPVPV
-335 DQFWPIVKGFV
+335 DQFWPVVKGFV
-346 PAEHGLVLSG
+346 PAEHGLTLSG
-356 GHLSASVDV
+356 GHLSASVDLV
-365 AVAAGEVSGLSISAR
+365 IADGRVSDLSVSAK
-380 PDQVELSLKA
+380 PDQIEMSLKA
-390 LPEKVQ
+390 LPEKVH
-396 IGRGQIDYKEGKL
+396 IGRGQLAYKEGKL
-409 SLNGFEAKMSD
+409 SLSGFEAKMSD

-425 PTGNVSMDPMAF
+425 PTGNVSMDPVAF

-464 IIPGGKATFKGKI
+464 IVPGGKAAFKGKI
-477 AYDRKKS
+477 SYDAKKS
-484 VRIDGTLDSEQ
+484 IRVDGTLDSEQ
-495 IKIREQKTSTAATIE
+495 IKVSEKKTSAAATIE
-510 RLRVHFDSIGPSA
+510 RLRVHFDSIGPSS

-528 ESLEVK
+528 ESLEIK

-539 VKVSGAIKNA
+539 VNVNGAIKNA

-568 RLGAVLFSV
+568 RLGAVLFNV

-615 LSDRGFMINNLNG
+615 LSNRGFMINNLNG

-637 VLDKLSAEI
+637 VLDKLSADL
-646 LGGKLSISGSLK
+646 LGGKLSIGGSLK
-658 DFKKPVADAKAS
+658 DFKKPVVDAKAS

-680 SFLQTNFHEMSK
+680 SFLQTNFQEMSK

-706 TGPVAGPVVKGEAE
+706 TGPVSGPVIKGEAE
-720 LRAGRFNHPAVL
+720 LRASRFNHPAVL
-732 RPIENINGPIQFD
+732 RPIENIHGPLKFD
-745 NGGLNTSGLKADWG
+745 NDGLNTAGLKADWG
-759 KSKAIVTG
+759 KSKATVTG
-767 TMKNWAKF
+767 AMKNWARF
-775 ITDFKFVVN
+775 ITDFKFVVD

-827 VPVGLFAAPVNEK
+827 VPVGLFAAPVSEK

-878 SGKVFVDKDPI
+878 SGKVFVDKEPI

-974 AAGEYLVA
+974 AAGEYLIS

-1021 RSACQQSNVLKQ
+1021 RAACQQSNVLKQ

-1093 SSTPAPVASASV
+1093 GSNPAPVASAAV
-1105 ETPADAPAGTPT
+1105 ETPAGSPAPEA
-1117 PESASQTVQP
+1117 ASQTVQP
-1127 APQPPKK
+1127 VPQEPQSPQK
-1134 KIEDKIKDVGKE
+1134 KIEKKIKDVGKE

>member
-1 MLRRRRE
+1 
-8 RSSGAEPVQSLTNS
+8 
-22 EANMNEDEV
+22 MNEDEV
-31 KPVRP
+31 KPARP

-51 VLLAITAGIAVFYV
+51 VLLAVTAGIAIFYV

-140 TIESL
+140 AIESL
-145 SIASASTLL
+145 SIASSSTFL
-154 ELKASKKTS
+154 ELKAGKKVS
-163 TDDSAPEKASLDLS
+163 TDDSGSRKSALDLS
-177 SIKFPFHAI
+177 SVKFPFHAI
-186 DFTGLRFMVK
+186 DFTDLRFSVK
-196 DGKSGQTHE
+196 DGNSGQTHE

-222 PFNIDAILT
+222 PFNVDAVLI
-231 GKARVSVEGKL
+231 GKARASVEGKL
-242 YWPSSVVADL
+242 YWPSNVVADV
-252 NIQTENIEELKK
+252 NVQTENIEELKK
-264 LVPESFKK
+264 IVPDSFKK
-272 HAHGFK
+272 HAQGFK
-278 NAGIKAHLKYQLVEG
+278 SAEIKAHLKYQLAEG
-293 SLDVES
+293 AIDVES
-299 CSLKIEPGLNA
+299 CSLKIDPGLSA
-310 EAKCSFSSISPP
+310 EAKCSFSSISPAA
-322 TGSASIRLSPVPV
+322 GSASIKLSPVPV
-335 DQFWPIVKGFV
+335 DQFWPVVKGFV
-346 PAEHGLVLSG
+346 PAEHGLTLSG
-356 GHLSASVDV
+356 GHLSASVDLV
-365 AVAAGEVSGLSISAR
+365 IADGRVSDLSVSAK
-380 PDQVELSLKA
+380 PDQIEMSLKA
-390 LPEKVQ
+390 LPEKVH
-396 IGRGQIDYKEGKL
+396 IGRGQLAYKEGKL
-409 SLNGFEAKMSD
+409 SLSGFEAKMSD

-425 PTGNVSMDPMAF
+425 PIGNVSMDPVAF

-464 IIPGGKATFKGKI
+464 IVPGGKAAFKGKI
-477 AYDRKKS
+477 SYDAKKS
-484 VRIDGTLDSEQ
+484 IRVDGTLDSEQ
-495 IKIREQKTSTAATIE
+495 IKVSEKKTSAAATIE
-510 RLRVHFDSIGPSA
+510 RLRVHFDSIGPSS

-528 ESLEVK
+528 ESLEIK

-539 VKVSGAIKNA
+539 VNVNGAIKNA

-568 RLGAVLFSV
+568 RLGAVLFNV

-615 LSDRGFMINNLNG
+615 LSNRGFMINNLNG

-637 VLDKLSAEI
+637 VLDKLSADL
-646 LGGKLSISGSLK
+646 LGGKLSIGGSLK
-658 DFKKPVADAKAS
+658 DFKKPVVDAKAS

-680 SFLQTNFHEMSK
+680 SFLQTNFQEMSK

-706 TGPVAGPVVKGEAE
+706 TGPVSGPVIKGEAE
-720 LRAGRFNHPAVL
+720 LRASRFNHPAVL
-732 RPIENINGPIQFD
+732 RPIENIHGPLKFD
-745 NGGLNTSGLKADWG
+745 NDGLNTAGLKADWG
-759 KSKAIVTG
+759 KSKATVTG
-767 TMKNWAKF
+767 AMKNWARF
-775 ITDFKFVVN
+775 ITDFKFVVD

-827 VPVGLFAAPVNEK
+827 VPVGLFAAPVSEK

-878 SGKVFVDKDPI
+878 SGKVFVDKEPI

-974 AAGEYLVA
+974 AAGEYLIS

-1021 RSACQQSNVLKQ
+1021 RAACQQSNVLKQ

-1093 SSTPAPVASASV
+1093 GSNPAPVASAAV
-1105 ETPADAPAGTPT
+1105 ETPAGSPAPEA
-1117 PESASQTVQP
+1117 ASQTVQP
-1127 APQPPKK
+1127 VPQEPQSPQK
-1134 KIEDKIKDVGKE
+1134 KIEKKIKDVGKE

>member
-1 MLRRRRE
+1 MLRRRRG
-8 RSSGAEPVQSLTNS
+8 RSLGAEPVHSLTNS

-31 KPVRP
+31 KPARS

-51 VLLAITAGIAVFYV
+51 VLLAVTAGIAIFYV

-140 TIESL
+140 AIESL
-145 SIASASTLL
+145 SIASSSTFL
-154 ELKASKKTS
+154 ELKAGKKVS
-163 TDDSAPEKASLDLS
+163 TDDSGSRKSALDLS
-177 SIKFPFHAI
+177 SVKFPFHAI
-186 DFTGLRFMVK
+186 DFTDLRFSVK
-196 DGKSGQTHE
+196 DGNSGQAHE

-222 PFNIDAILT
+222 PFNVDAVLI
-231 GKARVSVEGKL
+231 GKARASVEGKL
-242 YWPSSVVADL
+242 YWPSNVVADV
-252 NIQTENIEELKK
+252 NVQTENIEELKK
-264 LVPESFKK
+264 IVPDSFKK
-272 HAHGFK
+272 HVQDFK
-278 NAGIKAHLKYQLVEG
+278 SAEIKAHLKYQLAEG
-293 SLDVES
+293 AIDVES
-299 CSLKIEPGLNA
+299 CSLKIDPGLSA
-310 EAKCSFSSISPP
+310 EAKCSFSSISPAA
-322 TGSASIRLSPVPV
+322 GSASIKLSPVPV
-335 DQFWPIVKGFV
+335 DQFWPVVKGFV
-346 PAEHGLVLSG
+346 PAEHGLTLSG
-356 GHLSASVDV
+356 GHLSASVDLV
-365 AVAAGEVSGLSISAR
+365 IADGRVSDLSVSAK
-380 PDQVELSLKA
+380 PDQIEMSLKA
-390 LPEKVQ
+390 LPEKVH
-396 IGRGQIDYKEGKL
+396 IGRGQLAYKEGKL
-409 SLNGFEAKMSD
+409 SLSGFEAKMSD

-425 PTGNVSMDPMAF
+425 PTGNVSMDPVAF

-464 IIPGGKATFKGKI
+464 IVPGGKAAFKGKI
-477 AYDRKKS
+477 SYDAKKS
-484 VRIDGTLDSEQ
+484 IRVDGTLDSEQ
-495 IKIREQKTSTAATIE
+495 IKVSEKKTSAAATIE
-510 RLRVHFDSIGPSA
+510 RLRVHFDSIGPSS

-528 ESLEVK
+528 ESLEIK

-539 VKVSGAIKNA
+539 VNVNGAIKNA

-568 RLGAVLFSV
+568 RLGAVLFNV

-615 LSDRGFMINNLNG
+615 LSNRGFMINNLNG

-637 VLDKLSAEI
+637 VLDKLSADL
-646 LGGKLSISGSLK
+646 LGGKLSIGGSLK
-658 DFKKPVADAKAS
+658 DFKKPVVDAKAS

-680 SFLQTNFHEMSK
+680 SFLQTNFQEMSK

-706 TGPVAGPVVKGEAE
+706 TGPVSGPVIKGEAE
-720 LRAGRFNHPAVL
+720 LRASRFNHPAVL
-732 RPIENINGPIQFD
+732 RPIENIHGPLKFD
-745 NGGLNTSGLKADWG
+745 NDGLNTAGLKADWG
-759 KSKAIVTG
+759 KSKATVTG
-767 TMKNWAKF
+767 AMKNWARF
-775 ITDFKFVVN
+775 ITDFKFVVD

-827 VPVGLFAAPVNEK
+827 VPVGLFAAPVSEK

-878 SGKVFVDKDPI
+878 SGKVFVDKEPI

-974 AAGEYLVA
+974 AAGEYLIS

-1021 RSACQQSNVLKQ
+1021 RAACQQSNVLKQ

-1093 SSTPAPVASASV
+1093 GSNPAPVASAAV
-1105 ETPADAPAGTPT
+1105 ETPAGSPAPEA
-1117 PESASQTVQP
+1117 ASQTVQP
-1127 APQPPKK
+1127 VPQEPQSPQK
-1134 KIEDKIKDVGKE
+1134 KIEKKIKDVGKE